1 MTWHYHSD
9 IYGETGLS
17 KLDAAPGIQYGSPVY
32 TILRALC
39 LALCLIVAGAGSV
52 MAKDQSS
59 DSGKSSS
66 RQSDKSKKKSSDKS
80 KKKSSETSKSKSK
93 SKSKKSKSDAEG
105 KAKYSGGFRSLA
117 WGTALADVPGLEVR
131 EQAGDAKYCALP
143 GDDMDFDGVTMREI
157 VYVFCK
163 NRLAGALMRYDGVVT
178 HQALLGKLTELH
190 GSPKESPPNSVDDRS
205 WRFDDGKAT
214 LMVEYSNRGAT
225 GAVAYFAVG
234 LFSPCEGMAAP

>member
-1 MTWHYHSD
+1 MTGHYHSD
-9 IYGETGLS
+9 IYDETGLS
-17 KLDAAPGIQYGSPVY
+17 TLDAAPGIQYGSPVC

-39 LALCLIVAGAGSV
+39 LALCLIMAGAGPV

-80 KKKSSETSKSKSK
+80 KKKSSEKSKSK
-93 SKSKKSKSDAEG
+93 SKSKKSKSEAEG

-117 WGTALADVPGLEVR
+117 WGTALGDVPGLDVR
-131 EQAGDAKYCALP
+131 EQAGDAKYCVLP
-143 GDDMDFDGVTMREI
+143 GDDMDFDGVAMREI

>member
-93 SKSKKSKSDAEG
+93 SKKSKSDSGG

-117 WGTALADVPGLEVR
+117 WGTALGDVPGLEVR